1 MVPPFG
7 VQADSPQW
15 GIEGQGRILACA
27 DSSPQGVDIPD
38 ARPTSAA
45 SESGAFRH
53 TQASLHAGPAVF
65 LLQLSQGP
73 QSSRRALLSGLAA
86 APLTLLAPGDAP
98 AAPSQS
104 QAIPADAQKFDV
116 VVAGGGAAGCM
127 AARTAAK
134 AGRRVLLVQA
144 LPMLGGTSAISSGWV
159 RACATK
165 WHEVRGIHDS
175 ADAYRDDIIAYGRGS
190 RNEKKA
196 AMIAREATVFVND
209 LIGLSVE
216 FTDEEDRMNGG
227 ETLRVVKTKGAGGAL
242 MKRLAEAV
250 KADPNITV
258 QTGVRLE
265 DVILTNGA
273 VAGVRL
279 ERKGI
284 RTVVRTPAVVLA
296 TGGFGRNQA
305 MIDVF
310 TPPWSQTG
318 RIMDVGCRGD
328 GLQIATELGAGA
340 LNLNIAMVCPTL
352 EVTKG
357 IFFSSA
363 PLLMGGIIV
372 NEKGRRFTN
381 EYVIY
386 TQTNIDML
394 KQKACWEIVTR
405 ELHPVVEGMIEKG
418 VATECATVEDLARLI
433 GCDPAGLRADIEAH
447 NAQTRMDPKDRRDP
461 FGRTVYG
468 KELRPPFY
476 ALRIKPVMLETV
488 GGFMIDEKCRVTT
501 LLGRPVAAGLFGA
514 GAAAFGEH
522 FGVGYRSGEAYAY
535 AGATGITAGREAAAV

>member
-1 MVPPFG
+1 MT
-7 VQADSPQW
+7 
-15 GIEGQGRILACA
+15 E
-27 DSSPQGVDIPD
+27 
-38 ARPTSAA
+38 T
-45 SESGAFRH
+45 
-53 TQASLHAGPAVF
+53 
-65 LLQLSQGP
+65 
-73 QSSRRALLSGLAA
+73 SRRALLSGLAA
-86 APLTLLAPGDAP
+86 APLTLLAPGAS
-98 AAPSQS
+98 AAAS
-104 QAIPADAQKFDV
+104 QASAVPADAEIFDV

-165 WHEVRGIHDS
+165 WHEARGIKDTTE
-175 ADAYRDDIIAYGRGS
+175 AYREDIIAYGRGS

-196 AMIAREATVFVND
+196 GMIAREATVFVND
-209 LIGLSVE
+209 LIGLGVE
-216 FTDEEDRMNGG
+216 FTDEEDRTNGG
-227 ETLRVVKTKGAGGAL
+227 EKLRVVKTKGAGGAL
-242 MKRLAEAV
+242 MAKLTAAV
-250 KADPNITV
+250 KADPNIMV
-258 QTGVRLE
+258 RTGVRLE
-265 DVILTNGA
+265 NVLLDDGA
-273 VAGVRL
+273 VTGAVLEKKGV
-279 ERKGI
+279 

-296 TGGFGRNQA
+296 TGGFGRNQE

-310 TPPWSQTG
+310 TAPWAKTG

-328 GLQIATELGAGA
+328 GLRIASELGAGA
-340 LNLNIAMVCPTL
+340 LNLAIAMVCPTL

-405 ELHPVVEGMIEKG
+405 ELHPVVEGMIAKG
-418 VATECATVEDLARLI
+418 VTTECATVDDLARVI
-433 GCDPAGLRADIEAH
+433 GCDPAGLRADIVAH
-447 NAQTRMDPKDRRDP
+447 NAETRKAPQDRRDP

-468 KELRPPFY
+468 KELKAPFL

-488 GGFMIDEKCRVTT
+488 GGFMIDEKCRVTS
-501 LLGRPVAAGLFGA
+501 LFGRPVARGLYGA

-522 FGVGYRSGEAYAY
+522 FGVGYRSGDAYAY